1 VKKEY
6 RIKKSSEIEMIV
18 KYRQSKANKY
28 FVIYKKENR
37 DNTHFR
43 FAVSVSK
50 RFGNAV
56 ERNKIKRQVR
66 EIISKLDIIN
76 IFDVFVVVR
85 KDSKEVSFQDKKE
98 SITSLIRKL
107 KILEVKRWKIQ
118 QEFNYCCSLLLLYYF
133 LVDVVPQKCIH
144 LQLELKVE

>member
-1 VKKEY
+1 MKKEY

-107 KILEVKRWKIQ
+107 KILEVKR
-118 QEFNYCCSLLLLYYF
+118 
-133 LVDVVPQKCIH
+133 
-144 LQLELKVE
+144 